1 MITLTLKHGNNEDI
15 INSVLSTVE
24 DICEEVDCN
33 MVWGSST
40 PIQRQFLGISL
51 VEMHAMKS
59 ASVQCFLTWCKIIQT
74 A

>member
-33 MVWGSST
+33 MVCGSST
-40 PIQRQFLGISL
+40 PKTISWNFF
-51 VEMHAMKS
+51 S
-59 ASVQCFLTWCKIIQT
+59 
-74 A
+74 

>member
-1 MITLTLKHGNNEDI
+1 MRILSIVFFPLLKI
-15 INSVLSTVE
+15 SVKKLIV
-24 DICEEVDCN
+24 IWYV
-33 MVWGSST
+33 VLQL
-40 PIQRQFLGISL
+40 QRQFLGISL